1 MADTTTTNLLLT
13 KPEVGAST
21 DTWGTKVNADLDTID
36 ALFDTGPVL
45 KVAKGGTGISSFGT
59 GVATFLGTPSSA
71 NLAAA
76 VTGETGSGAL
86 VFATS
91 PTLVTPTLGVAT
103 ATSVQGI
110 IGNVTPAAGTFT
122 TVTGS
127 NDASLNGLTVGRGAG
142 AVSGNTALGLSALSS
157 NSSGYNNVAVGWNAM
172 GSNLTGEATV
182 AIGQEALYL
191 NTSGALNTACGSR
204 ALRANLSGSSNS
216 AFGRQALE
224 SNTASYN
231 TAVGAQALYSNTT
244 ASGNTAVGYQAGYF
258 ATGAS
263 NSALGYQAGYAI
275 TTGTFNTAIGRE
287 SMGYNNVSGDNSTG
301 VGANALNRLTTGNN
315 NTAVGYGA
323 LYANTTASQNT
334 AVGYNAL
341 TAATTGGSNTAVGR
355 LAGKLITTAV
365 GNALFG
371 ENAGAAIVSATGN
384 AFFGREAGIFA
395 TGGGNTS
402 IGPQDSAAGYN
413 PVFDLAAE
421 NNRIV
426 MGHTSITNAY
436 VKVAW
441 TVTSDAR
448 DKTNIVPMTLGL
460 DFVKQLNPVS
470 YNFKVSRTD
479 ETPVGNKRYGFLAQD
494 ILALE
499 GDSPV
504 IIDNEKP
511 EHLKY
516 QGESLVPILVKA
528 IQELKAD
535 FDAYKASHP

>member
-21 DTWGTKVNADLDTID
+21 DSWGTKINTDLDSID
-36 ALFDTGPVL
+36 ALFDAGPLL
-45 KVAKGGTGISSFGT
+45 KVTKGGTGVGTSTGT
-59 GVATFLGTPSSA
+59 GNNVLSA
-71 NLAAA
+71 
-76 VTGETGSGAL
+76 
-86 VFATS
+86 S
-91 PTLVTPTLGVAT
+91 PTLTGTAGFANITASGTLGVTGVSTLTGGAV
-103 ATSVQGI
+103 VQ
-110 IGNVTPAAGTFT
+110 
-122 TVTGS
+122 
-127 NDASLNGLTVGRGAG
+127 GLTVGRGNG
-142 AVSGNTALGLSALSS
+142 AVSTNTAVGNTALAAVTGGYNTAFGQTAGSTITSGTENVSIGQGSMSNGAVTGDYNTTVGVSSTCNLTTGVSNSALGHASLNVITTGS
-157 NSSGYNNVAVGWNAM
+157 YNTAIGKSALQANTTASNNVAVG
-172 GSNLTGEATV
+172 
-182 AIGQEALYL
+182 
-191 NTSGALNTACGSR
+191 
-204 ALRANLSGSSNS
+204 
-216 AFGRQALE
+216 
-224 SNTASYN
+224 
-231 TAVGAQALYSNTT
+231 
-244 ASGNTAVGYQAGYF
+244 YQ
-258 ATGAS
+258 
-263 NSALGYQAGYAI
+263 
-275 TTGTFNTAIGRE
+275 
-287 SMGYNNVSGDNSTG
+287 
-301 VGANALNRLTTGNN
+301 
-315 NTAVGYGA
+315 
-323 LYANTTASQNT
+323 
-334 AVGYNAL
+334 AL
-341 TAATTGGSNTAVGR
+341 TAATSGGSNTAAGR
-355 LAGKLITTAV
+355 LAGKSITTAV

-384 AFFGREAGIFA
+384 AFFGREAGIYA

-426 MGHTSITNAY
+426 MGHTNITNAY

-460 DFVKQLNPVS
+460 DFVNRLNPVS

-479 ETPVGNKRYGFLAQD
+479 DTPIGNKRYGFLAQD

-528 IQELKAD
+528 IQELKAE
-535 FDAYKASHP
+535 FDAYKLTHP